1 MSFDF
6 NMYRGTQGLYAT
18 TAKDAEEGGKKRWHL
33 GKAMITLQVNSSN
46 KQLTNKPELVSVH
59 NLITRW
65 RTKVGRPLLLK
76 GEEEKTQLVL
86 AGQVAKRLPR
96 GVV

>member
-1 MSFDF
+1 MLLQPR
-6 NMYRGTQGLYAT
+6 MQKRG
-18 TAKDAEEGGKKRWHL
+18 EKKRWHW

-76 GEEEKTQLVL
+76 GEEEKTRLVL